1 MGQSQ
6 PLKSKI
12 LVVDD
17 DRDVLAV
24 TAALLEADGYEVLCA
39 ASPSEALLLL
49 KADRDVVLLFTD
61 IVLPGSMN
69 GFDLAEKAK
78 AIRPGLRVLYT
89 SGFLQDEGAWEG
101 QLLTKPWTEGD
112 LKRAMTELWPAA

>member
-49 KADRDVVLLFTD
+49 KADREVVLLFTD

-89 SGFLQDEGAWEG
+89 SGFLRDEGAWEG